1 MKTDPNLKSL
11 LSLMDDPDSM
21 IRDAVQKRLLD
32 MGEDAFTEME
42 NLLPEFAGR
51 IDPGYY
57 ISYINNLRREIVFTK
72 LSDFC
77 ASPDPLLIEGLL
89 LVSQALDP
97 SMDKQ
102 FYKDLV
108 QEMSDEMLLELS
120 DNRTAIENLE
130 IFNYIFFRRFGF
142 KHVDESV
149 THPENAIITNVIS
162 SKRGNIFTI
171 PLCYFLLAR
180 YAGLPVY
187 PLIVAKSFTPAYI
200 DNDDNILF
208 YINIYKEGVI
218 FSDDQLKKNLPLQDG
233 SDPFKLARIG
243 TDKALVSIYAEHL
256 SYLFGAVK
264 DDENQ
269 KTMQRVLEC
278 FGEERYIN

>member
-21 IRDAVQKRLLD
+21 IRDAVHKRLFD
-32 MGEDAFTEME
+32 MGEEAFGEME
-42 NLLPEFAGR
+42 RLMPEFSDR
-51 IDPGYY
+51 IDPDYY
-57 ISYINNLRREIVFTK
+57 LSYINNLRREYVFSK
-72 LSDFC
+72 LNEYNSN
-77 ASPDPLLIEGLL
+77 PDPLLIDGLL
-89 LVSQALDP
+89 LVSQALEP
-97 SMDKQ
+97 SLDRQ
-102 FYKDLV
+102 FYKDSI

-149 THPENAIITNVIS
+149 THVENALITKVID

-180 YAGLPVY
+180 HTGLPVY

-208 YINIYKEGVI
+208 YINIYKEGII
-218 FSDDQLKKNLPLQDG
+218 FSDDQLRKNLPANEG
-233 SDPFKLARIG
+233 GDPFKFARIG

-256 SYLFGAVK
+256 SYLYGAVK
-264 DDENQ
+264 DNESQ
-269 KTMQRVLEC
+269 KVMQRVMEC
-278 FGEERYIN
+278 FGDERFIN